1 MQVYLMPKAIC
12 YSIFLSVILNVGLNR
27 VVGGPV
33 TATHQPAESDGRRQP
48 AATARHLAEFYG

>member
-1 MQVYLMPKAIC
+1 MPKAIC